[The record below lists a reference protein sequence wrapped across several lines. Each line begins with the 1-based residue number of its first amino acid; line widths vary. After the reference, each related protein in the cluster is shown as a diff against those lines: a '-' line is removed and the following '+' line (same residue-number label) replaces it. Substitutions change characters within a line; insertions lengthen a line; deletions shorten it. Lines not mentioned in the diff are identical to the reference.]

1 MPPLPPTPPNTSSSG
16 QKKQLNWLLPAVAAI
31 LAAGGGLSY
40 YLHTEKKASEEQT
53 VHLKKDAA
61 DLSEKITLLR
71 KKQNDARKNNQSK
84 LLKEEENARLLAIL
98 RKKEKEVEQTRQ
110 KYNSALT
117 ELSDANKRTETLE
130 KELVKITKDKI
141 RPDTRERVNANT
153 VTPPMIN
160 PPCPETDA
168 LLRQTSIAYLKAR
181 KHGTAAVLSGHFAP
195 YCNYQYANNRE
206 VSNEMVMNNV
216 REFWKKW
223 PRRGYRLLK
232 VAYQNNHVEIIYIYK
247 YADQKGR
254 SIQGYAKEMWETN
267 SIGQIIHWR
276 EELNSNMPPDES
288 AGYRLAPLNIK

>member
-1 MPPLPPTPPNTSSSG
+1 
-16 QKKQLNWLLPAVAAI
+16 
-31 LAAGGGLSY
+31 
-40 YLHTEKKASEEQT
+40 LHTEKKASEEQT

-153 VTPPMIN
+153 VTPP
-160 PPCPETDA
+160 
-168 LLRQTSIAYLKAR
+168 
-181 KHGTAAVLSGHFAP
+181 H
-195 YCNYQYANNRE
+195 
-206 VSNEMVMNNV
+206 
-216 REFWKKW
+216 
-223 PRRGYRLLK
+223 
-232 VAYQNNHVEIIYIYK
+232 
-247 YADQKGR
+247 DQ
-254 SIQGYAKEMWETN
+254 S
-267 SIGQIIHWR
+267 
-276 EELNSNMPPDES
+276 
-288 AGYRLAPLNIK
+288 PLPGN